1 MHTYRCVCACVHV
14 CACVCVCACACVHVC
29 MTILSLVKHSAR
41 FVCLYSAQLT
51 EAMFCVFPVSAVHCR
66 SSVFVSPPAGANEP
80 TSRV

>member
-1 MHTYRCVCACVHV
+1 MHTYVCVCACVFV
-14 CACVCVCACACVHVC
+14 CECVRACACVHVC

-41 FVCLYSAQLT
+41 FVCLNSAQLT